1 MIHETAIIDPSA
13 DLADNVEIGAYS
25 IIGPDVKIGTGTVV
39 DAHVVIKGP
48 TTIGCDNR
56 FYSFSSIGEEPQD
69 LKYRGEATRLEIGDR
84 NKVRE
89 FCTFNR
95 GTEEGGGLT
104 KIGSDN
110 LFMAYCHVAHDC
122 LVKNEVV
129 VANNTALAGH
139 VTVEDGA
146 KLGGFTLV
154 HQFCHLGTHCFTSMG
169 SAINR
174 DVTPYTLV
182 AGNYANAIG
191 INKVGLKRGGMDEEV
206 IKALHKAFRALVYAK
221 KRREESRRAIEPL
234 IEQFPEVRTF
244 VEFVENS
251 ERGVVRSR

>member
-1 MIHETAIIDPSA
+1 MIHETAIVASSA
-13 DLADNVEIGAYS
+13 RIAEGVSIGAYS
-25 IIGPDVKIGTGTVV
+25 VIGDDVVIGAGTVI
-39 DAHVVIKGP
+39 DNHVVIKGP
-48 TTIGCDNR
+48 TVIGRDNH

-69 LKYRGEATRLEIGDR
+69 LKYQGEPTRLEIGDR

-122 LVKNEVV
+122 WVKDQVV

-139 VTVEDGA
+139 VTVENGA

-154 HQFCHLGTHCFTSMG
+154 HQFCHLGSQCFTSMG
-169 SAINR
+169 SAINK

-191 INKVGLKRGGMDEEV
+191 INKIGLKRAGMSEDTV
-206 IKALHKAFRALVYAK
+206 KALHKAFRVLVYSK
-221 KRREESRRAIEPL
+221 KSRDEALETLAPL
-234 IEQFPEVRTF
+234 IEQHAEVREF
-244 VEFVENS
+244 VEFVQNS